1 MDKNDSKVE
10 RYREEEAR
18 EADREAMGLK
28 IERDGMRARGRVR
41 EERDRGKGREKKAC
55 VGCGKR

>member
-28 IERDGMRARGRVR
+28 IERDRMRARGSGEGELERR
-41 EERDRGKGREKKAC
+41 EIGAKGER
-55 VGCGKR
+55 KRHV

>member
-1 MDKNDSKVE
+1 MDKNDSNVE

-28 IERDGMRARGRVR
+28 IDRDGMRARGSGEGELERR
-41 EERDRGKGREKKAC
+41 EIGAKGEKTRH
-55 VGCGKR
+55 V